1 MTVRIC
7 FSAGSLAGQ
16 TFELAA
22 GSSLS
27 LGRSRT
33 CDLKA
38 SEPDVSGRHLVFRRG
53 AGAGVTVEVASS
65 RKTLFN
71 GTSVSMSD
79 SFPVK
84 NGDTFRCGGELVCR
98 VECDDEDA
106 TVPPP
111 VETAPSASGESDKTV
126 LPGGAHQSQTVRP
139 MAAGQ
144 TAAALPRQA
153 VTPSSKTGAVSE
165 SNSTIAIQTRIAS
178 DEELEDIRRAYR
190 ARRTRRTLS
199 IIGPA
204 LIFLAA
210 ALGAWIWFRP
220 KTEEFVSW
228 PETTDGRSMD
238 RNVIVAPYLALTV
251 PDSSNCRVEKSE
263 DGADIWTFA
272 GIRHDVP
279 MHFQAVMSS
288 STNELTIGRDK
299 SFERWLRSHRDADAS
314 FNPSTDRRRFWTALQ
329 SGNGILVNYVSYTR
343 RIGVEDYYGYLMFL
357 RFETAVHVVFAEV
370 LLRDRWR
377 AEPLL
382 RGNLRNF
389 LIFAGRRAPLAWEGH
404 DSIRPGNCPKC
415 DIEEAERYFSADG
428 KLAAAYWDA
437 VWYRIRSALIKAK
450 IMGNEKLLERAR
462 KLLTR
467 MRDVQ
472 TDWYAEQR
480 NAWNK
485 ADRIGDERAKLS
497 VQAAAES
504 AFSED
509 FRNYDY
515 RYDSIKRKD
524 WK

>member
-33 CDLKA
+33 CDIKA

-111 VETAPSASGESDKTV
+111 VATAPSASGENDKTV
-126 LPGGAHQSQTVRP
+126 FPGGTHQAQTVRP
-139 MAAGQ
+139 MASEQ
-144 TAAALPRQA
+144 TAAAVSRQT
-153 VTPSSKTGAVSE
+153 VVPPPKTGSVSE

-204 LIFLAA
+204 LMFLAA

-228 PETTDGRSMD
+228 PETPDGRSMD

-263 DGADIWTFA
+263 DGADICSVALGNYRRRHSYPSVAAGSEMFVAMNRHGEFSVSPCLYLVRRDALVESGVRFA
-272 GIRHDVP
+272 EGVLHEDNVFTLSLLLSLERVGHVSRLLYERWVHPGSTMTSASAERHIRGYLFCIEWVDDRLRERVLPHDVL
-279 MHFQAVMSS
+279 HELKRCRVGYRHAVRSLALKARLPPPVDYPLAEKLE
-288 STNELTIGRDK
+288 NLVRCLKDRGLVYTIGR
-299 SFERWLRSHRDADAS
+299 
-314 FNPSTDRRRFWTALQ
+314 
-329 SGNGILVNYVSYTR
+329 
-343 RIGVEDYYGYLMFL
+343 MF
-357 RFETAVHVVFAEV
+357 F
-370 LLRDRWR
+370 
-377 AEPLL
+377 
-382 RGNLRNF
+382 
-389 LIFAGRRAPLAWEGH
+389 GRR
-404 DSIRPGNCPKC
+404 
-415 DIEEAERYFSADG
+415 
-428 KLAAAYWDA
+428 
-437 VWYRIRSALIKAK
+437 
-450 IMGNEKLLERAR
+450 
-462 KLLTR
+462 
-467 MRDVQ
+467 
-472 TDWYAEQR
+472 
-480 NAWNK
+480 
-485 ADRIGDERAKLS
+485 
-497 VQAAAES
+497 
-504 AFSED
+504 
-509 FRNYDY
+509 
-515 RYDSIKRKD
+515 
-524 WK
+524 